1 MWQERHTPRRFVAFM
16 PQPTERGGAFCQET
30 FWKKPGP
37 GKEKTRSDALRG
49 RLMGLGTLFA
59 LPDSLRRK
67 SPVRY
72 DLFTQHTI
80 RSNVHF
86 GGTGLHTGAR
96 VRVVLRP
103 APPDHGVVFYRVDQ
117 PGAPAV
123 PARYDHVVD
132 TALATVIGKNGVSV
146 ATVEHFMAAAR
157 VAGLDNVR
165 VEIDGAEM
173 PILDGSAKPFLEL
186 LQGAGL
192 QAQDAPKRCL
202 RVNHPFMVTQG
213 DAYIKVAPSDEL
225 RICYTID
232 FPHPLVG
239 HQAYV
244 WKFDPGSFARDLA
257 SARTFGFFRDVQSL
271 QSRGLALGG
280 SLENAVVFDDH
291 KVLNPDGLRYRDEC
305 VRHKVLDFV
314 GDLGLCPFPV
324 FGAFEAHKAGHALH
338 NRLLRHLCERPG
350 YVRYVP
356 AAAAVPP
363 RTVAPPRPSIYWK
376 PPILPVG

>member
-1 MWQERHTPRRFVAFM
+1 M
-16 PQPTERGGAFCQET
+16 
-30 FWKKPGP
+30 
-37 GKEKTRSDALRG
+37 
-49 RLMGLGTLFA
+49 
-59 LPDSLRRK
+59 
-67 SPVRY
+67 RY

-80 RSNVHF
+80 RADVRF

-96 VRVVLRP
+96 VHVVLRP

-146 ATVEHFMAAAR
+146 ATVEHFMAAVR
-157 VAGLDNVR
+157 VAGLDNLR

-173 PILDGSAKPFLEL
+173 PVLDGSAKPFLEI
-186 LQGAGL
+186 LQEAGL
-192 QAQDAPKRCL
+192 QAQDAPKKCL
-202 RVNHPFMVTQG
+202 RVNHPFVVSQG
-213 DAYIKVAPSDEL
+213 DAYIKVAPSNEL
-225 RICYTID
+225 QICYTID

-239 HQAYV
+239 RQGYV
-244 WKFDPGSFARDLA
+244 WRFDPGSFVRDLA
-257 SARTFGFFRDVQSL
+257 SARTFGFLRDVQSL

-338 NRLLRHLCERPG
+338 NRLLRQLCERPG
-350 YVRYVP
+350 YVRFVP
-356 AAAAVPP
+356 AAAAMPS
-363 RTVAPPRPSIYWK
+363 RSMAPPRPSVYWK
-376 PPILPVG
+376 PPVLPVA